1 MLLRVSWIGGMDM
14 RTPELKPCPFCGG
27 EAHLERNQRAFIGGQ
42 TTRVAFVR
50 CTACEARSG
59 RFELRDYGCSNESAE
74 ARSAAVLAWNRRA
87 ADGNA

>member
-1 MLLRVSWIGGMDM
+1 MYIQVNLYIDPQTL
-14 RTPELKPCPFCGG
+14 PPAAFCPFCGG

-59 RFELRDYGCSNESAE
+59 RFELRTYGCSNSSAE
-74 ARSAAVLAWNRRA
+74 ARSAAVSAWNRRVN
-87 ADGNA
+87 DGA